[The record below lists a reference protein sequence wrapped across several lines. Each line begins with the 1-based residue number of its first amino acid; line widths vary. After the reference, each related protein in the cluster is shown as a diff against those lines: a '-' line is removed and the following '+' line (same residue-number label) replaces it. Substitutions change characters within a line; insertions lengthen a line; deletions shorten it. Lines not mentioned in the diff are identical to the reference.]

1 MRAYWILFPAALVFA
16 APGFAQ
22 DRSPVVVIGVEDEGL
37 REAIAEA
44 LPAREAPE
52 TLFQAERM
60 SAEAGVRA
68 TALLR
73 SEGYY
78 QAVVTAEP
86 QEEPLGA
93 QIVVSAGPRFVL
105 ESPELVFDGEALDPA
120 GEAAARAAL
129 ARLSAGAP
137 ARAAAVLEAEAAML
151 QALRDAGYADAA
163 LGDRSVI
170 IDHAT
175 LTMRVTARATP
186 GPRVALGEVALAT
199 PEALD
204 LDLAQRFA
212 AFEAGQTFRPEAL
225 SETRR
230 ALSSAG
236 AFSRV
241 RVTLAPTSDETG
253 LRDVIVALEPEER
266 RSVEV
271 GLSWSSS
278 EGAGGEVLWT
288 ARNVLRRAE
297 TARYG
302 VALAER
308 RQALSATFQLPRAGG
323 EGQTAI
329 LAAALARE
337 DQGPFNR
344 DALEASI
351 TFEAPREGAWRPS
364 YGASA
369 ALDFYSETAG
379 VENAAVL
386 SAFGE
391 ALYDSTD
398 NPLDAREG
406 FEARLRV
413 EPSVSFGDAFTGFA
427 RVIGEGRVFHTPEE
441 RDWLTIAART
451 RVGWIEPISGSSNDL
466 PIDRLFYAGGGGSV
480 RGYAFNSIFPES
492 RQRAGLAPGGRGLL
506 EGSIEARARFGERW
520 GAVAFFDA
528 GSAFDDPGEMS
539 GVRAGAGLGVRYD
552 LGFAPLR
559 LDVAAPLDRRAT
571 DDRVVVY
578 VSIGQAF

>member
-1 MRAYWILFPAALVFA
+1 MRAFWVLFPAALA
-16 APGFAQ
+16 LTTPALGQ
-22 DRSPVVVIGVEDEGL
+22 ERSPVVVAGVDNGL
-37 REAIAEA
+37 REAIVGA
-44 LPAREAPE
+44 LPPRDRPE
-52 TLFQAERM
+52 TAFQAERL
-60 SAEAGVRA
+60 STEAAERA
-68 TALLR
+68 AALLR

-78 QAVVTAEP
+78 QAVVTADP
-86 QEEPLGA
+86 QEEPPAA
-93 QIVVSAGPRFVL
+93 QILVDAGPQFVL
-105 ESPELVFDGEALDPA
+105 EQPALVFEGEAPDPA

-129 ARLSAGAP
+129 ASLAAGEP

-151 QALRDAGYADAA
+151 TALRDAGYADAT
-163 LGDRSVI
+163 LGAREVI
-170 IDHAT
+170 VDHAT

-186 GPRVALGEVALAT
+186 GSRVNLGQVVLAT
-199 PEALD
+199 PEAMD
-204 LDLAQRFA
+204 PALAERFA
-212 AFEAGQTFRPEAL
+212 SFEPGDPYTPEAL
-225 SETRR
+225 TETRR

-241 RVTLAPTSDETG
+241 RVTLAPTTDESG
-253 LRDVIVALEPEER
+253 ARDVIIALEPEER

-278 EGAGGEVLWT
+278 EGAGGEALWT
-288 ARNVLRRAE
+288 ARNVFRRAE

-391 ALYDSTD
+391 ARYDTTD
-398 NPLDAREG
+398 NRLDARHG
-406 FEARLRV
+406 YEARLRV

-427 RVIGEGRVFHTPEE
+427 RVIGEGRVFHTSED

-451 RVGWIEPISGSSNDL
+451 RVGWIEPLAGSSNDL

-480 RGYAFNSIFPES
+480 RGYAFNSIFPEG
-492 RQRAGLAPGGRGLL
+492 RQRAGLSPGGRGLL
-506 EGSIEARARFGERW
+506 EASLEARARFGARW
-520 GAVAFFDA
+520 GVVAFADA
-528 GSAFDDPGEMS
+528 GSAFDDPGDLS
-539 GVRAGAGLGVRYD
+539 GLRAGAGLGLRYD

-559 LDVAAPLDRRAT
+559 LDVAAPLDRRDT
-571 DDRVVVY
+571 DDPVAVY
-578 VSIGQAF
+578 LSIGQAF